1 VFARGGG
8 QPGQDV
14 GLVVGGLG
22 ELVVSDVQAAVVL
35 QEELERGGERRKT
48 HRVDFGEGTV
58 RIRVAVEGV
67 VVVVLTFLLGVV
79 AEALVEVVRV
89 AVGTCKIARQKS
101 SPGAVGIN
109 WSRWPKKD
117 TLRNRLQ
124 PRYISICASLD
135 AIVAVLSQIL

>member
-35 QEELERGGERRKT
+35 QEELERVGERRKT
-48 HRVDFGEGTV
+48 HRVDFGEGAV

-67 VVVVLTFLLGVV
+67 VIVVLTFLLGVV

-89 AVGTCKIARQKS
+89 AVGTCKIARQNLHLGLLVLIGRGGQRRT
-101 SPGAVGIN
+101 PCETDYN
-109 WSRWPKKD
+109 LD
-117 TLRNRLQ
+117 TYQ
-124 PRYISICASLD
+124 FVFD